1 MVQTLQ
7 LLAVLALCQVGEVLF
22 PNLADLE
29 SPTPRDIST
38 EAETN
43 CGAVRNSTL
52 FQPWTPAAPGKVEVS
67 VTAPLFSTNCLLR
80 SVADMGPS
88 DSGLRLLKKHIELT
102 SRPPESLAIRR
113 LSVFRIR
120 RITDTPPWQ

>member
-43 CGAVRNSTL
+43 LGSSSELDFVPTMDSCSSW
-52 FQPWTPAAPGKVEVS
+52 QS
-67 VTAPLFSTNCLLR
+67 R
-80 SVADMGPS
+80 SVGHSTAS
-88 DSGLRLLKKHIELT
+88 
-102 SRPPESLAIRR
+102 
-113 LSVFRIR
+113 
-120 RITDTPPWQ
+120 